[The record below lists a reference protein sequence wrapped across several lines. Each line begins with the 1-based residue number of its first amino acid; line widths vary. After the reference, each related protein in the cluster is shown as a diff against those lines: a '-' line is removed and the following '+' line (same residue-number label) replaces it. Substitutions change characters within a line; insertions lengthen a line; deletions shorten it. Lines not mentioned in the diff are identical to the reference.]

1 MKTGWRNGGLGD
13 VRVRRRALLGALAG
27 ILLGPTLGAAQEGT
41 ADPSGAR
48 GVALPSG
55 GPLPVATPRAEGA
68 LAVVATTGIVADLVT
83 QIGGARVTVRSL
95 LPVNADPHDFEPAPA
110 DLVAVEGAAAV
121 FRHGLGL
128 DAWADGLIGNADGEL
143 PVVRVTAGIATLP
156 SAEED
161 FAEGDPHV
169 WFDPRRVV
177 AMVDTIAAG
186 LTEIDPA
193 GAATYEARRVAYG
206 ADLQALDA
214 AIEEAVATVPEE
226 RRKIVTNHDALGY
239 FAARYGLTVVGT
251 VIPSLE
257 TTAEPS
263 AREVATLI
271 ETIER
276 EGVPAIFAE
285 NTTEPGLAREL
296 AAETGV
302 RIVDDLY
309 TDALGPAGSGADNY
323 LGLMRTDTA
332 IIVEALR

>member
-1 MKTGWRNGGLGD
+1 MKTGWRNVGLGE

-27 ILLGPTLGAAQEGT
+27 FLLGPMLGAAQEGT
-41 ADPSGAR
+41 ADPSGAG
-48 GVALPSG
+48 GVALPTARA
-55 GPLPVATPRAEGA
+55 LPVGTPRAEGA
-68 LAVVATTGIVADLVT
+68 LPVVATTGIVADLVA

-128 DAWADGLIGNADGEL
+128 DAFADGLIGNADGEM
-143 PVVRVTAGIATLP
+143 PVVQVTAGIATLP

-169 WFDPRRVV
+169 WFDPLRVV

-206 ADLQALDA
+206 ADLRALDA

-239 FAARYGLTVVGT
+239 FADRYGLIVVGT

-309 TDALGPAGSGADNY
+309 TDALGPAGSGADTY
-323 LGLMRTDTA
+323 LGLMRTDTV